1 MTVKN
6 EKTLLALITSAA
18 EADNTV
24 RRASDQLV
32 DVINTTARLIRK
44 DPETVKTAKEC
55 GLHQC
60 DLLFSPFTNGRVT
73 H

>member
-55 GLHQC
+55 GLHPVRPTVLAIHQWQE
-60 DLLFSPFTNGRVT
+60 
-73 H
+73 